1 MLQCVTFR
9 APVCRPC
16 LLKGRVG
23 DEQEEEA
30 GHARGKKKKKKGD
43 DGHDKARP
51 GVCERERTS
60 ERKREVGGGERGI
73 SLLPAPSLSSSLLL
87 HAHAPCG

>member
-23 DEQEEEA
+23 EEQEEEA
-30 GHARGKKKKKKGD
+30 GHARGKKKKKGD

-60 ERKREVGGGERGI
+60 ERE
-73 SLLPAPSLSSSLLL
+73 S
-87 HAHAPCG
+87 AHGAGRTAVHGP